1 MIILEL
7 IPISQDEIA
16 LVEESSIKIFNTKL
30 QKLEKKI
37 RFQDIKKETMKNNP
51 QIIFLKKKNHYIF
64 LLQMD

>member
-37 RFQDIKKETMKNNP
+37 RF
-51 QIIFLKKKNHYIF
+51 
-64 LLQMD
+64 